1 MDWICQ
7 LFIWEN
13 SKLKN
18 AAITFY
24 ADHNIS
30 NIQIN
35 DFNKGMGSIS
45 YKDGRYYEGEINV
58 RKLIP
63 NGNGKITFPFGSSKK
78 YYEG

>member
-1 MDWICQ
+1 
-7 LFIWEN
+7 
-13 SKLKN
+13 
-18 AAITFY
+18 
-24 ADHNIS
+24 
-30 NIQIN
+30 
-35 DFNKGMGSIS
+35 MGSIS